1 MAAVLMGA
9 GADAKRVAPKEVAR
23 LVVDGVR
30 YKVPHFGAFRGRSQ
44 NGGYVDAE
52 DAKTRKLIW
61 SRMVYRV
68 QYDVNREKDV
78 QDVFISEIKVTG
90 GRLVVKTER
99 SEEFK
104 MDLASGRVRAM
115 TPLGPHIEVAPAVQP
130 GVAPAGASHAAERQY
145 R

>member
-1 MAAVLMGA
+1 MAALLMGA
-9 GADAKRVAPKEVAR
+9 GADAKRVAPREVAP

-68 QYDVNREKDV
+68 QYDVNRERDV

-99 SEEFK
+99 SEEFE

-130 GVAPAGASHAAERQY
+130 DVAPDGASPR

>member
-9 GADAKRVAPKEVAR
+9 GAEAKRVAPKEVAP

-30 YKVPHFGAFRGRSQ
+30 YKVPHFGAFRGRFQ

-99 SEEFK
+99 SEEFE
-104 MDLASGRVRAM
+104 MELASGRIRAL
-115 TPLGPHIEVAPAVQP
+115 TPLGPHIEIAPAVQP
-130 GVAPAGASHAAERQY
+130 GVAPDGASPR

>member
-1 MAAVLMGA
+1 MATVVMGA
-9 GADAKRVAPKEVAR
+9 RAEAKRVAPKEVAP
-23 LVVDGVR
+23 LVVDGIR
-30 YKVPHFGAFRGRSQ
+30 YVVPHFGAFRGRSQ

-78 QDVFISEIKVTG
+78 QDVFITEMKVRG
-90 GRLVVKTER
+90 ARLLVKTER
-99 SEEFK
+99 SEEFE
-104 MDLASGRVRAM
+104 MELASGRVRAL
-115 TPLGPHIEVAPAVQP
+115 TPLGPHVEVAPAVQP
-130 GVAPAGASHAAERQY
+130 GVAPGGASPR